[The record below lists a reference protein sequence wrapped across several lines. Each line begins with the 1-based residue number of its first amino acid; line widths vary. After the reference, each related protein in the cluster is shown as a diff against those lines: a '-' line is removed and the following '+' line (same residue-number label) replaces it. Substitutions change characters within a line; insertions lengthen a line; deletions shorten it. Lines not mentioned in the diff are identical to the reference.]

1 MSAARL
7 EDLAK
12 ALGFQESAQD
22 ILGRLRTVYAQIDQ
36 RLAEGAQGLQLP
48 CKAGCDACC
57 HEAVFVCA
65 PEFLAVAEQVMAWPQ
80 DRQDRLLHQ
89 MLQVASDF
97 EDELE
102 LLELVDSGPERD
114 EVARRIRFRCPLLSA
129 EGGCTVYSAR
139 ELNARTF
146 GQSRHEGFDAPYGC
160 ELTHAALKVL
170 PQRPALYGA
179 QQARRALVQALER
192 TERVQVYP
200 WWFARYRSAFEDG
213 PRASRASRPRE

>member
-1 MSAARL
+1 MSAPRL
-7 EDLAK
+7 EGLAR
-12 ALGFQESAQD
+12 ALGFEAPAQEV
-22 ILGRLRTVYAQIDQ
+22 LGRLRTVYAQIDK
-36 RLAEGAQGLQLP
+36 RLAEGAEGVNLP

-80 DRQDRLLHQ
+80 DRQDRLLDQ
-89 MLQVASDF
+89 MALIASDF

-102 LLELVDSGPERD
+102 LLQLVASGPERD
-114 EVARRIRFRCPLLSA
+114 EIARRIRFRCPLLSA
-129 EGGCTVYSAR
+129 EGGCTVYVAR

-170 PQRPALYGA
+170 PERPALYGA
-179 QQARRALVQALER
+179 QQARRDLVEAVPQ

-200 WWFARYRSAFEDG
+200 WWFTRYRAAFEAG
-213 PRASRASRPRE
+213 RGVAP

>member
-1 MSAARL
+1 VSAARL
-7 EDLAK
+7 EQLAK
-12 ALGFQESAQD
+12 ALGFQASAQD
-22 ILGRLRTVYAQIDQ
+22 VLDRLRAVYTQIDQ
-36 RLAEGAQGLQLP
+36 QLAEGARGLELP
-48 CKAGCDACC
+48 CKMGCDACC

-80 DRQDRLLHQ
+80 HRQDSLLDQ
-89 MLQVASDF
+89 MRHIASDF

-102 LLELVDSGPERD
+102 LLELVASGPERD
-114 EVARRIRFRCPLLSA
+114 EVARRIQFRCPLLSA

-179 QQARRALVQALER
+179 QQARRALVQALEL

-200 WWFARYRSAFEDG
+200 WWFSQYRAAFE
-213 PRASRASRPRE
+213 AS